1 MNLRAVLSRLIN
13 KRTHGVTDNV
23 QKNFGFALCFVGN
36 FLLCSRRPSF
46 VDVQV
51 IGIADKT
58 KDGDN
63 PASLTLAETLLR
75 LDSVFLNGES

>member
-1 MNLRAVLSRLIN
+1 MG
-13 KRTHGVTDNV
+13 K
-23 QKNFGFALCFVGN
+23 